1 MRPWARKDHPALPF
15 EEFLPDHEIGDAGLV
30 LDGDE
35 DDAFGRAQHLPQEAC
50 CLKPPSV
57 ARLHR
62 LGAGDY
68 VLVAKVSA
76 QEGDRMAA
84 QAQAH
89 MAIVL
94 DHFAASGHRPECY
107 SRFIDLNRT

>member
-1 MRPWARKDHPALPF
+1 MPVSSSMVMKMTPLAEPSICRTSTRPAALS
-15 EEFLPDHEIGDAGLV
+15 
-30 LDGDE
+30 
-35 DDAFGRAQHLPQEAC
+35 HLPSRAC
-50 CLKPPSV
+50 IAS
-57 ARLHR
+57 
-62 LGAGDY
+62 GDY